1 MRITVVGTGYVG
13 LVTGCCFAD
22 LGNVVTCVDV
32 NRKKVQELKKGVIPI
47 YEPGLE
53 EIVKRNRNK
62 RLFFTTDLAKAV
74 QSSDF
79 IFIAVNTPPGKN
91 GEVDITHVQEAA
103 KGIARNLN
111 GYKIIINKSTVP
123 IGMGDIV
130 TQIIQKNSSKKFSFD
145 VVSNPEFLR
154 EGSAV
159 TDLFKPERIVIGAT
173 SRSAA
178 HKVAEIYKP
187 LYRPIVIT
195 DLKSAEMIKYA
206 SNAFLATKISF
217 INEIANLCDQVG
229 ADITQVVKGMSYDS
243 RIGGQFLN
251 AGLGF
256 GGSCFPKDVAGLVQ
270 IGKDHQFEFRLLP
283 QVLEVNRDQR
293 KQFLKKVHRA
303 LGSLKGKTVAVWGL
317 SFKPNTDD
325 MREAP
330 SVAIIP
336 ELTAKGVKV
345 KVYDPVAM
353 PQAKLFLRNVK
364 YCKNA
369 YEAAKGADAVLVLTE
384 WNEFIQIDF
393 QKLKKIV
400 HKAVVVD
407 GRNIYDPQ
415 QMAEK
420 GFSYY
425 GMGRGKPFIF

>member
-32 NRKKVQELKKGVIPI
+32 NRKKIQELQKGVIPI

-74 QSSDF
+74 QNSDF
-79 IFIAVNTPPGKN
+79 IFIAVNTPPGKS

-130 TQIIQKNSSKKFSFD
+130 TRIIQKHRLKKVAFD

-178 HKVAEIYKP
+178 QQVAEIYKP
-187 LYRPIVIT
+187 LHRPILIT

-206 SNAFLATKISF
+206 SNAFLATKISY

-229 ADITQVVKGMSYDS
+229 ADILQVVKGMSYDS

-256 GGSCFPKDVAGLVQ
+256 GGSCFPKDVAGLAQ
-270 IGKDHQFEFRLLP
+270 IGKDNQFNFRLLP
-283 QVLEVNRDQR
+283 QVLEINRDQR
-293 KQFLKKVHRA
+293 KRFLEKVYRA
-303 LGSLKGKTVAVWGL
+303 LGSLKGKTIAVWGL

-330 SVAIIP
+330 SLMIVP
-336 ELTAKGVKV
+336 ELEAKGAKL

-353 PQAKLFLRNVK
+353 PQAKLFFKNVK
-364 YCKNA
+364 YCKNP
-369 YEAAKGADAVLVLTE
+369 YEAAKAADAVLVLTE

-393 QKLKKIV
+393 NKLKKIV
-400 HKAVVVD
+400 RKAVIVD
-407 GRNIYDPQ
+407 GRNIYDPA